1 MTKMSTLDCPEKKFL
16 QDFIERNREALA
28 CVSDSVFF
36 FGELGMQEHRTSE
49 LLCSLL
55 EEHGFAV
62 ERNLS
67 GFPTGFMATYG
78 TGSPVIALHA
88 EYDSNPANSQRSGVT
103 EREEIVA
110 GAPGHCE
117 GHNANAAV
125 LVTSA
130 LALRHTMEK
139 FKLAGA
145 LKIFGAPAEEQLISR
160 PYFVRDGHFDD
171 VDLAFHGHILDEL
184 KTDYG
189 LIQNASISA
198 DFTFHGESAHAA
210 MWPWRGRDA
219 LDGVVLMD
227 MGMAQWRE
235 HMRTTMTA
243 HRVITKG
250 GDQPNVIPALA
261 SVWWYFRDSTAEGA
275 RGLFEQAKKIAQGA
289 ALMTNTTLEV
299 RVRSAVWPVLGNQ
312 VMAEVVQR
320 NIAAIGMPQWSQEEQ
335 AFAKILQRQA
345 QVTDDGLR
353 ASVAPLLGPSK
364 QIPASNDAG
373 DVSWKVPMTRVWF
386 PSNVPHIPF
395 HHWTGGAALTTSI
408 AHKGAVAGTL
418 AMTASVIDFLKEPA
432 LVASA
437 KTSFHDATAGTVY
450 QSLLPADQQAPVD
463 MNAQVMETFRPLME
477 PFYLKHRPRFIV

>member
-1 MTKMSTLDCPEKKFL
+1 MKMPSTLDKREKKFVR
-16 QDFIERNREALA
+16 DFIERNRDAMA

-36 FGELGMQEHRTSE
+36 FGELGMQEHCTSG

-55 EEHGFAV
+55 EEHGFTV

-78 TGSPVIALHA
+78 TGAPVIALHA

-103 EREEIVA
+103 EREEIVP

-117 GHNANAAV
+117 GHNVNAAV
-125 LVTSA
+125 LVASA
-130 LALRHTMEK
+130 LAIRHAMQE
-139 FKLAGA
+139 FKLGGT
-145 LKIFGAPAEEQLISR
+145 LKVVGAPAEEQLVSR

-171 VDLAFHGHILDEL
+171 VDVAFHAHILDEL

-219 LDGVVLMD
+219 LDAVVLMD
-227 MGMAQWRE
+227 MGVAQWRE

-289 ALMTNTTLEV
+289 ALMTNTTVEV
-299 RVRSAVWPVLGNQ
+299 GLRSAVWPVLGNQ
-312 VMAEVVQR
+312 AMAEVVQR
-320 NIAAIGMPQWSQEEQ
+320 NIEAIRMPSWTDEEQ
-335 AFAKILQRQA
+335 VFARTLQSRA
-345 QVTDDGLR
+345 KVSEDGLR
-353 ASVAPLLGPSK
+353 TGVTSLLGPSR

-373 DVSWKVPMTRVWF
+373 DVSWKVPMTRIWF

-395 HHWTGGAALTTSI
+395 HHWTGGAALATSI
-408 AHKGAVAGTL
+408 AHKGAVVGAL
-418 AMTASVIDFLKEPA
+418 AVAWSALDFLKDQA
-432 LVASA
+432 LVHRA
-437 KTSFHDATAGTVY
+437 KQCFHDATAGTVY
-450 QSLLPADQQAPVD
+450 QPLLQPDQQPPIHL
-463 MNAQVMETFRPLME
+463 NAQLMQKFRPLME
-477 PFYLKHRPRFIV
+477 PFYLKQRPRFTV

>member
-1 MTKMSTLDCPEKKFL
+1 MTTTELNGPEKTFL
-16 QDFIERNREALA
+16 RGFIERNRDAL
-28 CVSDSVFF
+28 CCLSDSVFY

-67 GFPTGFMATYG
+67 GFPTGFMASYG
-78 TGSPVIALHA
+78 SGSPVIALHA
-88 EYDSNPANSQRSGVT
+88 EYDANPTNSQRSGVT
-103 EREEIVA
+103 EREEIVP

-117 GHNANAAV
+117 GHNVNAAV

-130 LALRHTMEK
+130 LALRHAMEN
-139 FKLAGA
+139 FRLPGT

-160 PYFVRDGHFDD
+160 PYFVRDGFFDD

-219 LDGVVLMD
+219 LKGVVLMD
-227 MGMAQWRE
+227 MGMAQHRE

-243 HRVITKG
+243 HRVITNG
-250 GDQPNVIPALA
+250 GQQPNVIPELA
-261 SVWWYFRDSTAEGA
+261 SVWWYFRDSTADGA
-275 RGLFEQAKKIAQGA
+275 GGLFEQAKKIAQGA
-289 ALMTNTTLEV
+289 ALMTNTEV
-299 RVRSAVWPVLGNQ
+299 EVNVRSAVWPVLGNQ
-312 VMAEVVQR
+312 TMAEVVQR
-320 NIAAIGMPQWSQEEQ
+320 NIVAVGMPSWTQEEQ
-335 AFAKILQRQA
+335 AFAKNLQRQA
-345 QVTDDGLR
+345 KVTADGLHS
-353 ASVAPLLGPSK
+353 AVAPLTGPSK

-386 PSNVPHIPF
+386 PANVPHIPF
-395 HHWTGGAALTTSI
+395 HHWTGGAALATSI
-408 AHKGAVAGTL
+408 AHKGAVVGTL
-418 AMTASVIDFLKEPA
+418 VMAASVIDFLKDPG
-432 LVASA
+432 LVESA
-437 KTSFHDATAGTVY
+437 KQSFRDATNGTVY
-450 QSLLPADQQAPVD
+450 KSLLPADQKAPVD
-463 MNAQVMETFRPLME
+463 VNAAAMEKFRPLME
-477 PFYLKHRPRFIV
+477 PFYLKQRPRFAP